1 MKPSKAIKDY
11 ILSNIADPWV
21 GTDWEGYRGLDPKQK
36 GQVGEMYVEEMM
48 TNRGYKVK
56 PAATSTA
63 GHDRVIGRTL
73 VEIKFSVAQS
83 TPDKKGIKDNVFI
96 INHVGEQKD
105 WTRLIFVGINSSTDD
120 VIKFM
125 TKSDFKKCR
134 DIYFNPQQGGKKSA
148 NDDWICCG
156 KKLQE
161 LLKSK
166 YMRDIS
172 KW

>member
-1 MKPSKAIKDY
+1 M
-11 ILSNIADPWV
+11 
-21 GTDWEGYRGLDPKQK
+21 
-36 GQVGEMYVEEMM
+36 
-48 TNRGYKVK
+48 
-56 PAATSTA
+56 
-63 GHDRVIGRTL
+63 
-73 VEIKFSVAQS
+73 
-83 TPDKKGIKDNVFI
+83 

-105 WTRLIFVGINSSTDD
+105 WTRLIFVGINSSTDN